1 VDFLI
6 KELDISFNHK
16 ELIEYVEILEKDF
29 QHLKWMPTEENLKT
43 IKDYEKHNYTGLYG
57 WSIQSNL
64 EDLTIPCPPYDVHKN
79 GSTVYRDTE
88 LMFGFVLKLKQLFPG
103 IRQLGITAH
112 PANVR
117 IAEHIDNTEYI
128 KIHIPVTSNP
138 QSYFTFGDKQ
148 FVMEPGKMYLV
159 NTTETHATNNLGD
172 SVRIHML
179 FKVPTEQWLEVSQ
192 ITAIL

>member
-1 VDFLI
+1 MDFLI

-16 ELIEYVEILEKDF
+16 ELIEYVETLEKDF
-29 QHLKWMPTEENLKT
+29 QHLKWMPNEENLKT

-57 WSIQSNL
+57 WGIQSNL
-64 EDLTIPCPPYDVHKN
+64 EDLSIPCPPYDVHKN
-79 GSTVYRDTE
+79 GSIVYRDTE
-88 LMFGFVLKLKQLFPG
+88 LMFGFALKLKQLFPG

-128 KIHIPVTSNP
+128 KIHIPVTANP

-159 NTTETHATNNLGD
+159 NTPKN
-172 SVRIHML
+172 
-179 FKVPTEQWLEVSQ
+179 
-192 ITAIL
+192 